1 MFNYRALIT
10 AIILI
15 IATAIAGILRL
26 NIDTDI
32 VRSLPSGEAVI
43 SDALE
48 IFQHHP
54 IHDQIAVDIALS
66 KDDPDRLVECGKII
80 EERLRAS
87 HLFTEVGTGK
97 ISSLIPDLALF
108 VTANL
113 PVLFSAQEL
122 EQDIAPRLEKPF
134 LDQRFETIVRNLSS
148 LEGIGQSRFITSD
161 PLGFM
166 EPVMARMAM
175 LAPVSGTRMYK
186 GFIFSADNR
195 HILVTARPDN
205 AGTNTASA
213 KQITSLLHNISV
225 ELSDQYRSDGLSV
238 TLTPVGAYRAA
249 LDNEN
254 IIRHDVN
261 MALFFSTVGIGLLL
275 FFAFP
280 RPLLGLFAFLPALAG
295 SAVSLFCFSVFHS
308 SISIMVLGFG
318 GAIISITVDQ
328 GIAYLL
334 FLDRP
339 RQTRGKD
346 ASREIRAI
354 GILAVLTTCGAF
366 LTLSFSGF
374 PIFVQLG
381 QFTAMGVFFSFLFV
395 HFIFPHITP
404 SMKPS
409 LKKRKL
415 PLQRMVDKLYNT
427 GRFGGITA
435 VFFACFMLFPGQ
447 PNFHVNLESM
457 NSVSKDTL
465 AADKLFTDVW
475 GNVSNETVLMLS
487 ENSTDDLQQRND
499 QILKKIK
506 EDTVAGKIGSAFV
519 PSMIFPGK
527 KTAANNFMAWKKFW
541 DSKKIAQ
548 LNDQLRKKSSEL
560 GFTAESFDKFL
571 ESLTSSYAPLGTDIP
586 ARFQKLMG
594 ISGKEG
600 KLIQFINIRPGKN
613 YDSKN
618 FYERYG
624 TDGKIYDGPYFS
636 KQLANILFNS
646 FATMFVIIAAS
657 IALLLLLFFASWQL
671 TLITLLPPFF
681 SYVCTLGTM
690 KLIGHPLDIP
700 GLMLS
705 IVILGMGIDYS
716 IFFVRAHQRYRDPTH
731 PSFTLVRMAV
741 FMAGA
746 STIIGFGVLC
756 LANHSLL
763 QSIGVTSLLG
773 IGYSLL
779 GAFLLLPPL
788 LNFYFNR
795 KTPQKKGTEPAI
807 AARVRARYRLLEAYP
822 RMFARFKL
830 QADPMFTDLPALLK
844 KDRKRIG
851 TILDI
856 GCGYG
861 VPGCWCLE
869 YLPNSTIFG
878 VDPDPE
884 RVRVAAIAME
894 KRGEILEDTAPDLPQ
909 MPKPPD
915 LVLLLDMLHYLDHN
929 SVRSLFA
936 NCFKILNNNGL
947 LLTRFVIRPDTAPSW
962 SWKLEDFRTQHTGNQ
977 AHYRSIDTMG
987 NLMTEAGFHVEIN
1000 RISNT
1005 NKELVWLLGR
1015 VIR

>member
-1 MFNYRALIT
+1 MFNYRILIT
-10 AIILI
+10 TIILI
-15 IATAIAGILRL
+15 TATAIAGISRL

-32 VRSLPSGEAVI
+32 VRSLPSGDTVI
-43 SDALE
+43 SDAME
-48 IFQHHP
+48 IFLHHP
-54 IHDQIAVDIALS
+54 IHDQIAVDITLN
-66 KDDPDRLVECGKII
+66 KDEPDILVECGTII
-80 EERLRAS
+80 EERLWES
-87 HLFTEVGTGK
+87 KLFAEVGTGK

-122 EQDIAPRLEKPF
+122 EKNIAPRLEKSF
-134 LDQRFETIVRNLSS
+134 IDQRFETIVRNLSS
-148 LEGIGQSRFITSD
+148 LEGIGQSRFIIND

-175 LAPVSGTRMYK
+175 LAPVSDTRIYK

-195 HILVTARPDN
+195 HILITARPDKT
-205 AGTNTASA
+205 GTNTASA
-213 KQITSLLHNISV
+213 KQITSLLNSV
-225 ELSDQYRSDGLSV
+225 SVQLAKRYNPDGIIV

-280 RPLLGLFAFLPALAG
+280 RPLLGLFALLPALAG
-295 SAVSLFCFSVFHS
+295 SAVSLFLFSVFHS
-308 SISIMVLGFG
+308 SISVMVLGFG
-318 GAIISITVDQ
+318 GAIISITVDH

-339 RQTRGKD
+339 HQTRGKD
-346 ASREIRAI
+346 ASREILAI

-404 SMKPS
+404 SMEPS
-409 LKKRKL
+409 LKKRRL
-415 PLQRMVDKLYNT
+415 PLQGMVDRLYNT
-427 GRFGGITA
+427 GRFGGVIA
-435 VFFACFMLFPGQ
+435 ALLGCLMLFVGQ
-447 PNFHVNLESM
+447 PDFHVSLESM
-457 NSVSKDTL
+457 NSVSKETI
-465 AADKLFTDVW
+465 AADKLFTNVW
-475 GNVSNETVLMLS
+475 GNISNKTILMLS
-487 ENSTDDLQQRND
+487 EKSTAALQQRND
-499 QILKKIK
+499 NILKKIRD
-506 EDTVAGKIGSAFV
+506 DTLAGKIASTFV

-527 KTAANNFMAWKKFW
+527 EVAANNFMAWKKFW
-541 DSKKIAQ
+541 NSKRVAQ
-548 LNDQLRKKSSEL
+548 LADQLRRKGSAL
-560 GFTAESFDKFL
+560 GFTTDSFNKFL
-571 ESLTSSYAPLGTDIP
+571 KLLSSSYTSQATNLP
-586 ARFQKLMG
+586 ARFQNLMG
-594 ISGKEG
+594 ISKRDGG
-600 KLIQFINIRPGKN
+600 LIQFINVRPGKN
-613 YDSKN
+613 YDSQD
-618 FYERYG
+618 FYEHYG
-624 TDGKIYDGPYFS
+624 TDGKIFDSPYFS
-636 KQLANILFNS
+636 RQLANILFHS
-646 FATMFVIIAAS
+646 FATMFAIIAVS

-671 TLITLLPPFF
+671 TLITLLPPIF

-716 IFFVRAHQRYRDPTH
+716 IFFVRAHQRYRDPAH
-731 PSFTLVRMAV
+731 PSFALVRMAV

-756 LANHSLL
+756 LAKHSLL
-763 QSIGVTSLLG
+763 RSIGVTSLLG

-788 LNFYFNR
+788 LNYYFNR
-795 KTPQKKGTEPAI
+795 QTIQKKGTDLTI
-807 AARVRARYRLLEAYP
+807 SARVRDRYRLIEAYP

-830 QADPMFTDLPALLK
+830 QADPMFTDLPTLLK
-844 KDRKRIG
+844 QDRERIE

-869 YLPNSTIFG
+869 YLPNSTLFG
-878 VDPDPE
+878 VDPDSE
-884 RVRVAAIAME
+884 RVRVAKLAMKE
-894 KRGEILEDTAPDLPQ
+894 RGKILEECAPGLP
-909 MPKPPD
+909 PLPEPAD
-915 LVLLLDMLHYLDHN
+915 LVLLLDMLHYIDDE
-929 SVRSLFA
+929 SVQSLFH
-936 NCFKILNNNGL
+936 NCFQAMNTKGL
-947 LLTRFVIRPDTAPSW
+947 LLARYVIRPDTVPSR
-962 SWKLEDFRTQHTGNQ
+962 SWKLEDFRARQKGRE
-977 AHYRSIDTMG
+977 AYYRSGKRMAE
-987 NLMTEAGFHVEIN
+987 LLSSAGFHIEYNAVSRNN
-1000 RISNT
+1000 R
-1005 NKELVWLLGR
+1005 ELIWLAGR
-1015 VIR
+1015 V